1 MTRSA
6 ELRFYS
12 ELNDFLSPDLR
23 RRPVRY
29 EFSGTPAVKDAIEAL
44 GIPHPEVDLIVTGG
58 ESVGFDHR
66 LSPGE
71 RIADLCAA
79 PGGKTVYISEQ
90 MENTGRLLAADP
102 SPARLNKLQETITR
116 CGVANA
122 LVRRVDLLKKDPGR
136 GEGLWDGILLD
147 VPCSNTGV
155 RRRRVDARWR
165 IGYDDIIRLANQ
177 GLSLLAAAA
186 GRLRAGGRIVYSTC
200 SLEPEENEEA
210 VKKFLQLRPDYSLE
224 EEESG
229 LPREEGGDGYYAARL
244 RKAGLKP
251 TG

>member
-1 MTRSA
+1 VSWAPVPGREEIGPIKSPRPLV
-6 ELRFYS
+6 ELESFKDG
-12 ELNDFLSPDLR
+12 LFLVQDISTL
-23 RRPVRY
+23 RPV
-29 EFSGTPAVKDAIEAL
+29 EMLAPV
-44 GIPHPEVDLIVTGG
+44 
-58 ESVGFDHR
+58 
-66 LSPGE
+66 PGE

-155 RRRRVDARWR
+155 LRRRVDARWR